1 MADMIT
7 IDASAMSS
15 IDYKQFIYDYFAT
28 TAVGSTAGAS
38 TYYGGTYQSPYG
50 YFNGSQ
56 VGFRYAGTDNDAQV
70 VIEGADIAYDGL
82 LGPSYGHG
90 ISGSVSSISLG
101 SYDEGT
107 TYTQDDTAGVRGE
120 LTGVLQG
127 LVISG
132 LDYSAAIGAGTGE
145 DNLVYQIYNA
155 LRKANSVL
163 DFDGDGDSGYEYIDY
178 LYDLLDNQAQHFVGS
193 AGADTYT
200 GTDFA
205 DQIDGNNGNDILN
218 GGAGADVIAGGLGAD
233 TMDGGKGADTLD
245 GGAGDD
251 TLAGGTEND
260 TVNGGNGK
268 DILSGD
274 AGRDVLA
281 GGNGA
286 DILTGGAGIDTLSGN
301 AGADTFVFALGDSS
315 ANRAKADT
323 ITDFNGKQ
331 GDIIDLSGIDANDA
345 KNGDQAFSFIG
356 DDAFSKHAGELRAYI
371 TNGER
376 YVAGDNNG
384 DGKADFTIHIDSNVN
399 FRAELFDL

>member
-15 IDYKQFIYDYFAT
+15 IDYKQYLYDYFAT

-38 TYYGGTYQSPYG
+38 TYYGGNYQTNYG
-50 YFNGSQ
+50 YYNGSQ
-56 VGFRYAGTDNDAQV
+56 VGFRYAGTDNNAQV
-70 VIEGADIAYDGL
+70 VIEGADLAYDGL

-90 ISGSVSSISLG
+90 ISGSISSISLG
-101 SYDEGT
+101 AYDEGT

-120 LTGVLQG
+120 LTGILQG

-205 DQIDGNNGNDILN
+205 DQIEGNVGNDILN

-233 TMDGGKGADTLD
+233 TMDGGKGVDTLD

-356 DDAFSKHAGELRAYI
+356 DDAFSKHAGELRAYVI
-371 TNGER
+371 NGER